1 MRKKHQAIQISTIAK
16 KNFCKEL
23 SLNNYTYEEEI
34 KEQLSEYFNNN
45 LRDEDIENI
54 ENNNDDN
61 SDEDS
66 FEVNNII
73 KIPKQDKNNNNEYAK
88 FQISERAIL
97 NPIDEYSYELI
108 PKKVINI
115 GKTGKEK
122 IDENNRDIGD
132 NIKIEDIIKQYI
144 FWKDNCDEKD
154 KQNSEFEPFELFNLD
169 EEKIKMI
176 RQKII
181 DIKKIMKNKKMN
193 EPMLNK
199 LMKELEINYI
209 QQRKELNNL
218 VSKAEKIDS
227 VTYGKNYSIVEYKK

>member
-1 MRKKHQAIQISTIAK
+1 MRKKHQAIHISTIAK
-16 KNFCKEL
+16 KNFFKEL

-54 ENNNDDN
+54 ENNNDDY

-73 KIPKQDKNNNNEYAK
+73 KIPKHDKNINNEYAK

-181 DIKKIMKNKKMN
+181 DIKKIMKDKKMN

-199 LMKELEINYI
+199 LVKELEINYI

>member
-54 ENNNDDN
+54 ENNNNDN

-181 DIKKIMKNKKMN
+181 DIKKIMKDKKMN

-199 LMKELEINYI
+199 LVKELEINYI
-209 QQRKELNNL
+209 KQRKELNNL

>member
-181 DIKKIMKNKKMN
+181 DIKKIMKDKKMN

-199 LMKELEINYI
+199 LVKELEINYI
-209 QQRKELNNL
+209 KQRKELNNL